1 MDACSPRGLP
11 TRFAATTRSSAPTWD
26 GKPVLLAVEELH
38 AHYGKSHILHGVSL
52 QIDAGEIVCLLGRNG
67 VGKSTTLKSIMGLVR
82 PSRGRV
88 LFKERAIEGLPPY
101 RVARLG
107 LGYVPEERRIFPTIT
122 VRENL
127 LMGIKGTR
135 AGNGARENGWTLERV
150 YEFFP
155 RLKERER
162 QRAGTLSGGE
172 QQMLTMGRTLMG
184 NPDLLLVDEPTEGL
198 APMIVEQVERILQ
211 AIHAGGTPVL
221 LVEQSMETALALAER
236 VYVMS
241 KGQIVFQGSVRE
253 LQESDTVRKQY
264 RQRCIAGNS
273 SRGWRRRAR
282 SPRGR
287 SSSHAR
293 AGPRPA
299 PSRSACWSRPAV
311 PSPTSARAISRVFA
325 SARSG

>member
-1 MDACSPRGLP
+1 
-11 TRFAATTRSSAPTWD
+11 
-26 GKPVLLAVEELH
+26 VLLVVEELH

-52 QIDAGEIVCLLGRNG
+52 QIGAGEIVCLLGRNG

-88 LFKERAIEGLPPY
+88 LFKGSSIEGLPPY

-127 LMGIKGTR
+127 LMGIKGR
-135 AGNGARENGWTLERV
+135 QARNGAGRDGWTLERV

-198 APMIVEQVERILQ
+198 APMIVEQVERIL
-211 AIHAGGTPVL
+211 HAVHGSGTPVL

-253 LQESDTVRKQY
+253 LQESGTVRKQY
-264 RQRCIAGNS
+264 LE
-273 SRGWRRRAR
+273 
-282 SPRGR
+282 
-287 SSSHAR
+287 
-293 AGPRPA
+293 
-299 PSRSACWSRPAV
+299 V
-311 PSPTSARAISRVFA
+311 
-325 SARSG
+325 

>member
-1 MDACSPRGLP
+1 M
-11 TRFAATTRSSAPTWD
+11 
-26 GKPVLLAVEELH
+26 LLAVEELH

-253 LQESDTVRKQY
+253 LQESGTVRKQY
-264 RQRCIAGNS
+264 LE
-273 SRGWRRRAR
+273 
-282 SPRGR
+282 
-287 SSSHAR
+287 
-293 AGPRPA
+293 
-299 PSRSACWSRPAV
+299 V
-311 PSPTSARAISRVFA
+311 
-325 SARSG
+325 

>member
-1 MDACSPRGLP
+1 M
-11 TRFAATTRSSAPTWD
+11 
-26 GKPVLLAVEELH
+26 LLAVEELH

-88 LFKERAIEGLPPY
+88 LFKGTAIEGLPPY

-127 LMGIKGTR
+127 LMGIKGSR
-135 AGNGARENGWTLERV
+135 ARNGARENGWTLERV

-198 APMIVEQVERILQ
+198 APMIVEQVERILH
-211 AIHAGGTPVL
+211 AIHTSGTPVL

-264 RQRCIAGNS
+264 LE
-273 SRGWRRRAR
+273 
-282 SPRGR
+282 
-287 SSSHAR
+287 
-293 AGPRPA
+293 
-299 PSRSACWSRPAV
+299 V
-311 PSPTSARAISRVFA
+311 
-325 SARSG
+325 

>member
-1 MDACSPRGLP
+1 M
-11 TRFAATTRSSAPTWD
+11 
-26 GKPVLLAVEELH
+26 LLAVEELH

-88 LFKERAIEGLPPY
+88 LFKGTAIEGLPPY
-101 RVARLG
+101 RVARRG

-127 LMGIKGTR
+127 LMGIKGSR
-135 AGNGARENGWTLERV
+135 ARNGARENGWTLERV

-198 APMIVEQVERILQ
+198 APMIVEQVERILH
-211 AIHAGGTPVL
+211 AIHTSGTPVL

-264 RQRCIAGNS
+264 LE
-273 SRGWRRRAR
+273 
-282 SPRGR
+282 
-287 SSSHAR
+287 
-293 AGPRPA
+293 
-299 PSRSACWSRPAV
+299 V
-311 PSPTSARAISRVFA
+311 
-325 SARSG
+325 

>member
-1 MDACSPRGLP
+1 
-11 TRFAATTRSSAPTWD
+11 
-26 GKPVLLAVEELH
+26 VLLAVEELH

-221 LVEQSMETALALAER
+221 LVEQSMGTALALAER

-241 KGQIVFQGSVRE
+241 KGRIVFQGSVRE

-264 RQRCIAGNS
+264 LE
-273 SRGWRRRAR
+273 
-282 SPRGR
+282 
-287 SSSHAR
+287 
-293 AGPRPA
+293 
-299 PSRSACWSRPAV
+299 V
-311 PSPTSARAISRVFA
+311 
-325 SARSG
+325 

>member
-1 MDACSPRGLP
+1 M
-11 TRFAATTRSSAPTWD
+11 
-26 GKPVLLAVEELH
+26 LLVVEELH

-88 LFKERAIEGLPPY
+88 LFKGGSIEGLPPY

-127 LMGIKGTR
+127 LMGIKGR
-135 AGNGARENGWTLERV
+135 QARNGAGRDGWTLERV

-198 APMIVEQVERILQ
+198 APMIVEQVERIL
-211 AIHAGGTPVL
+211 HAVHGSGTPVL

-253 LQESDTVRKQY
+253 LQESGTVRKQY
-264 RQRCIAGNS
+264 LE
-273 SRGWRRRAR
+273 
-282 SPRGR
+282 
-287 SSSHAR
+287 
-293 AGPRPA
+293 
-299 PSRSACWSRPAV
+299 V
-311 PSPTSARAISRVFA
+311 
-325 SARSG
+325 

>member
-1 MDACSPRGLP
+1 
-11 TRFAATTRSSAPTWD
+11 
-26 GKPVLLAVEELH
+26 VLLAVEELH

-88 LFKERAIEGLPPY
+88 LFKGTAIEGLPPY

-127 LMGIKGTR
+127 LMGIKGSR
-135 AGNGARENGWTLERV
+135 ARNGARENGWTLERV

-198 APMIVEQVERILQ
+198 APLIVEQVERILQ
-211 AIHAGGTPVL
+211 AIHTSGTPVL

-264 RQRCIAGNS
+264 LE
-273 SRGWRRRAR
+273 
-282 SPRGR
+282 
-287 SSSHAR
+287 
-293 AGPRPA
+293 
-299 PSRSACWSRPAV
+299 V
-311 PSPTSARAISRVFA
+311 
-325 SARSG
+325 

>member
-1 MDACSPRGLP
+1 M
-11 TRFAATTRSSAPTWD
+11 
-26 GKPVLLAVEELH
+26 LLAVEDLH

-135 AGNGARENGWTLERV
+135 AGDGARENGWTLERV

-155 RLKERER
+155 RLRERER

-198 APMIVEQVERILQ
+198 APMIVEQVERILH
-211 AIHAGGTPVL
+211 AIHESGTPVL

-253 LQESDTVRKQY
+253 LQESGTVRKQY
-264 RQRCIAGNS
+264 LE
-273 SRGWRRRAR
+273 
-282 SPRGR
+282 
-287 SSSHAR
+287 
-293 AGPRPA
+293 
-299 PSRSACWSRPAV
+299 V
-311 PSPTSARAISRVFA
+311 
-325 SARSG
+325 